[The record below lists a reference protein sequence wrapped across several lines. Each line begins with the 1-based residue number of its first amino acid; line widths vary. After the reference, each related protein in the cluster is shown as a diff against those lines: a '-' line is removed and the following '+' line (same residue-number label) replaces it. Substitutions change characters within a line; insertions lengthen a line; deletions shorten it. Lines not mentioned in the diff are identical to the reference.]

1 MICFLKDKEVEI
13 IDLWRFNNMG
23 NWTGKWKSSLPYKCK
38 CECGK
43 ENGAETWHQT
53 FDADSLDAMEHDGE
67 TREFI
72 RYFCEE
78 CINKYGSERE
88 L

>member
-13 IDLWRFNNMG
+13 IGLWRFNNMG

-53 FDADSLDAMEHDGE
+53 FDADSLE
-67 TREFI
+67 TNMVVRGNY
-72 RYFCEE
+72 R
-78 CINKYGSERE
+78 
-88 L
+88 

>member
-1 MICFLKDKEVEI
+1 
-13 IDLWRFNNMG
+13 MG
-23 NWTGKWKSSLPYKCK
+23 NWTGKWKLGLHRKCK

-43 ENGAETWHQT
+43 ENGAETWCET

-78 CINKYGSERE
+78 CAKKYGEIRE
-88 L
+88 IYS